1 MILKMTLIFLC
12 IIALCCIIVFI
23 YKIKN
28 ITKEDNTLKEKNL
41 LLKEKNLQIQK
52 ENEFLHSINDSL
64 NIQNN
69 KLHIEAQDLTDKKA
83 ALMKEYSNITA
94 SLTEIRNEINHQR
107 LDAEHTAQTSFSTYC
122 DMLDNLYKEKEKEY
136 DDLIFKLEQFYTQE
150 QDRMAQEATNKI
162 ADLQLEIA
170 GEKEKLN
177 NIRATRQAI
186 IAVQLKE
193 EEIKKQKDFYCLS
206 IAATDKQDIQI
217 LEDVKHRLTNSRILS
232 MLIWST
238 YFQKKMTTLCNNILG
253 TSTITGI
260 YKITNQENNKCYIGQ
275 SVDIA
280 KRWKDHAK
288 CGLGI
293 DTPAGNKLYQDMKD
307 FGIWNFSWELL
318 EECSREQLNDK
329 ERYYIDLYQSKDYGY
344 NTTKGNK

>member
-1 MILKMTLIFLC
+1 MILKMILIFLC
-12 IIALCCIIVFI
+12 IVALCCIVVFI

-28 ITKEDNTLKEKNL
+28 ITKEDNT
-41 LLKEKNLQIQK
+41 LKEKNLQIQK

-64 NIQNN
+64 NIQNS
-69 KLHIEAQDLTDKKA
+69 KLNIEAQDLLDKKTA
-83 ALMKEYSNITA
+83 SMKEYSSITA
-94 SLTEIRNEINHQR
+94 SLAEIRNEINNQR

-122 DMLDNLYKEKEKEY
+122 DMLDNLYKEKEAEY
-136 DDLIFKLEQFYTQE
+136 DDLISKLECFYVQE

-162 ADLQLEIA
+162 EDLKSEIEEQ
-170 GEKEKLN
+170 EKELNKL
-177 NIRATRQAI
+177 REMRKAT
-186 IAVQLKE
+186 IAAQLKE

-206 IAATDKQDIQI
+206 IAITDKQDIQI
-217 LEDVKHRLTNSRILS
+217 LEDVKHRLTNPRILS

-253 TSTITGI
+253 TSIVTGI
-260 YKITNQENNKCYIGQ
+260 YKITNQENDKCYIGQ
-275 SVDIA
+275 SVDVA

-293 DTPAGNKLYQDMKD
+293 DTPVGNKLYQDMKN

-329 ERYYIDLYQSKDYGY
+329 ERYYINLYQSKDYGY

>member
-1 MILKMTLIFLC
+1 MIFKIILTLLC
-12 IIALCCIIVFI
+12 FIALCCIVVFI
-23 YKIKN
+23 YKIKT
-28 ITKEDNTLKEKNL
+28 ITKEDNE
-41 LLKEKNLQIQK
+41 LKEKNLQIRK
-52 ENEFLHSINDSL
+52 ENELLHCINDSL
-64 NIQNN
+64 SIQNS
-69 KLHIEAQDLTDKKA
+69 KLHAEAQDLTDKKTA
-83 ALMKEYSNITA
+83 SMKEYSNITA
-94 SLTEIRNEINHQR
+94 SLTEMRNEINHQR

-136 DDLIFKLEQFYTQE
+136 DDLIFKLERFYVQE

-162 ADLQLEIA
+162 EDLKSEIEEQKA
-170 GEKEKLN
+170 ELDKL
-177 NIRATRQAI
+177 RETRKAT
-186 IAVQLKE
+186 IAAQLKE
-193 EEIKKQKDFYCLS
+193 EEIKKQKDFYCLP
-206 IAATDKQDIQI
+206 IAANDKKDIQI
-217 LEDVKHRLTNSRILS
+217 LEDVKHRLNNPRILS

-253 TSTITGI
+253 TSVVTGI
-260 YKITNQENNKCYIGQ
+260 YKITNQENDKCYIGQ
-275 SVDIA
+275 SVDVA

-293 DTPAGNKLYQDMKD
+293 DTPVGNKLYQDMQD

-329 ERYYIDLYQSKDYGY
+329 ERYFIDLYQSKDYGY